1 MTKSAITAVLAVL
14 AACGGGDDGTGGDGD
29 DPSIDD
35 FAEPDY
41 GEGIPATPA
50 QTTAPQSWLL
60 SAVSV
65 SAAPSA
71 AAALALTS
79 ARTMTTQLL
88 GPTPI
93 GFGAASASSTARP
106 AASGLGGDCATV
118 NASNI
123 TWNQCRTSLGGGITN
138 TTDGQVSWDST
149 GTFTWDLVITS
160 VIALESLRSEARYHQ
175 VGTLTIGDG
184 TISGQML
191 AELTATATTGEYT
204 FELGLVEAVTLDLTF
219 QASPACVLGGTLEAQ
234 RHWTQ
239 RPEGYPVAST
249 PEEAIILEW
258 TGCGEATVATWTG
271 A

>member
-14 AACGGGDDGTGGDGD
+14 AGCGGGDDGAGGDHGV
-29 DPSIDD
+29 PTDD
-35 FAEPDY
+35 FPEPDY
-41 GEGIPATPA
+41 GDSMPASSA
-50 QTTAPQSWLL
+50 QTTAPQSWLP

-118 NASNI
+118 NSSSI
-123 TWNQCRTSLGGGITN
+123 TWNQCRTSLGAGITN
-138 TTDGQVSWDST
+138 TTDGQVSWDSA

-160 VIALESLRSEARYHQ
+160 EIALEGVSSEARYHQ

-191 AELTATATTGEYT
+191 AELTATSTTGEYT
-204 FELGLVEAVTLDLTF
+204 FELGLAEAVTLDLTF
-219 QASPACVLGGTLEAQ
+219 QASPACVLSGTLEAQ

-239 RPEGYPVAST
+239 RPEGYPVEST

-258 TGCGEATVATWTG
+258 SGCGEASVATWMG
-271 A
+271 R